1 MNTKYDFSD
10 RQIDKSNKKRLIFI
24 ERMAYLMEQFGSSD
38 EDVNELIRW
47 LYAKASNNK
56 YHNETLVWH
65 YKISVKKIKKIGKNL
80 YHREVWEDDFYLYSY
95 AKLLHDHIGW
105 TEKDVL
111 SEIIEMIYFILDK
124 IVFPYSKKRRDIK
137 ELRIYTEYEFV
148 DWEKQIRPSRRGRY
162 DKRKNKKRKIKSIK

>member
-47 LYAKASNNK
+47 LYAKASNNI

-65 YKISVKKIKKIGKNL
+65 YKISVKKIKKIGKDL
-80 YHREVWEDDFYLYSY
+80 YRREVWEDDFYLYSY
-95 AKLLHDHIGW
+95 A
-105 TEKDVL
+105 
-111 SEIIEMIYFILDK
+111 
-124 IVFPYSKKRRDIK
+124 
-137 ELRIYTEYEFV
+137 
-148 DWEKQIRPSRRGRY
+148 
-162 DKRKNKKRKIKSIK
+162 